1 MHQRIA
7 ALFAS
12 FAVTSLVMLIG
23 WNLAISSQFGLDA
36 SPTTSVE
43 TITPPALQAVSAVS
57 NDVVAANESIA
68 SR

>member
-12 FAVTSLVMLIG
+12 FAVTSAVMLVG
-23 WNLAISSQFGLDA
+23 WKLAFSGLA
-36 SPTTSVE
+36 TSHALPQAQRQ
-43 TITPPALQAVSAVS
+43 TLAPPALQAVSTTPNGS
-57 NDVVAANESIA
+57 AAGETIA

>member
-23 WNLAISSQFGLDA
+23 WNLAISNQFGLEA
-36 SPTTSVE
+36 SSTATVE
-43 TITPPALQAVSAVS
+43 TIAPPALQAVSTAS
-57 NDVVAANESIA
+57 NDAVVANESIA